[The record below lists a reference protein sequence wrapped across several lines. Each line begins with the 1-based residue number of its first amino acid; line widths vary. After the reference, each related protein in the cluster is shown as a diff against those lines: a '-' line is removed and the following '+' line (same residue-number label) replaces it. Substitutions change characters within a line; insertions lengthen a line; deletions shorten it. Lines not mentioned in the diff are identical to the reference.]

1 MIGVTKSENLEKIN
15 FFIYDEDAG
24 EFKFEDVR
32 GLYYENCLIKNIIA
46 NDITNDSNMDLI
58 VTVYFPA
65 ENKTETHINM
75 FDEATG
81 IFKNIYTITESE
93 GNFLMGDF
101 DGDRLYCLIL
111 LNFIFSILFFI

>member
-15 FFIYDEDAG
+15 FFVYDEDEG

-46 NDITNDSNMDLI
+46 NDITNDSFMDLI
-58 VTVYFPA
+58 VTVYFPK
-65 ENKTETHINM
+65 ENRTETHINM
-75 FDEATG
+75 FDQTTG
-81 IFKNIYTITESE
+81 IYKKIYTITESE

-101 DGDRLYCLIL
+101 DGDRLYAYFCFD
-111 LNFIFSILFFI
+111 LN

>member
-15 FFIYDEDAG
+15 FFLYDEDEG

-46 NDITNDSNMDLI
+46 NDITNDGNMDLI
-58 VTVYFPA
+58 VTVNYPK

-75 FDEATG
+75 FEEATG
-81 IFKNIYTITESE
+81 IYKKIYTITESE

-101 DGDRLYCLIL
+101 DGDRLYD
-111 LNFIFSILFFI
+111 LFFITFND